1 MSIVLQNL
9 SKQFGD
15 QLVVHDVS
23 LEILDGELF
32 VLLGSSGSGKST
44 ILRIIAGL
52 LEPDKGSVAISGQ
65 DVTGL
70 STQQR
75 DVGFVFQN
83 YSLFRHMN
91 VFENVEFGLRV
102 RKVGR
107 NERRA
112 RAKELLEIV
121 GLTGFGDR
129 YPQQLSGGQMQR
141 VAVARALAYKP
152 AVLLLDEPFG
162 ALDVKIRSSL
172 RQSLR
177 NIQQKLKVTTILVTH
192 DQEEAFELADR
203 IGVIDHGQ
211 LIEAGP
217 VDELYNRPRTETVA
231 TFIGGGNVL
240 VGREVDGLIQLG
252 EIKLPWPAKAP
263 LHAQGSPVRVLFR
276 PETVL
281 IQKMPFE
288 NRENLMRLGSGKIV
302 KRIFNGPMQR
312 FVIELDQLQGV
323 RPLVPAPPYGLA
335 KTRIDIVKTTDHVG
349 NDLMPGNKCWIA
361 ITDFHV
367 LEPSG
372 IKFLALVNPAPMDSA
387 AADMAC
393 GLSEQAQGFVTLI
406 SVVKDESAVQDQEA
420 DLQELK
426 RRWQNRTP
434 RLTTRVLQGEI
445 RSVLFQTVQTGGH
458 DLLLM
463 DSTFTSME
471 GHSAEMGW
479 LWTHLHELGIPVMFV
494 EPHGPELKHIL
505 VCTAAGEQGKTDIQV
520 AGRLA
525 LRTHTPI
532 TVMTVLTP
540 DVDQAEEARV
550 IHHLKLAKDSLSAL
564 EVDCTT
570 LIRKGLPFDE
580 IIAETTN
587 PGYGLIV
594 IGASYPVGGRGPAI
608 PSTTQRIVDQ
618 VKKSILIVPMG
629 K

>member
-1 MSIVLQNL
+1 MSIVLKNL

-83 YSLFRHMN
+83 YSLFRHMT

-102 RKVGR
+102 RKVVR
-107 NERRA
+107 TERRA

-121 GLTGFGDR
+121 GLTGFGNR

-152 AVLLLDEPFG
+152 SVLLLDEPFG

-217 VDELYNRPRTETVA
+217 ADELYHRPRTETVA
-231 TFIGGGNVL
+231 TFIGGGNVM
-240 VGREVDGLIQLG
+240 VGREVDGMIELG
-252 EIKLPWPAKAP
+252 EIKLPWPAEAH

-276 PETVL
+276 PETVQ
-281 IQKMPFE
+281 IQKTPFE
-288 NRENLMRLGSGKIV
+288 NRKYLMQLGAGRIV
-302 KRIFNGPMQR
+302 KRIFNGPVQR
-312 FVIELDQLQGV
+312 FVIELDQLRGV
-323 RPLVPAPPYGLA
+323 RPLVPAPSYGLA
-335 KTRIDIVKTTDHVG
+335 ETRIDIVKTTDEVG
-349 NDLMPGNKCWIA
+349 YDLKPGDECWIA
-361 ITDFHV
+361 ITEFHV

-372 IKFLALVNPAPMDSA
+372 IKFLALMNSSAAESA
-387 AADMAC
+387 AAEMAC
-393 GLSEQAQGFVTLI
+393 RLGERAKGIITLI
-406 SVVKDESAVQDQEA
+406 SVVEDESSVQPQEQRM
-420 DLQELK
+420 QEFKL
-426 RRWQNRTP
+426 RWQMRTP
-434 RLTTRVLQGEI
+434 RLNIQVRQGGI
-445 RSVLFQTVQTGGH
+445 QPTLFQMVQMGGY
-458 DLLLM
+458 DILLL
-463 DSTFTSME
+463 DQFSSYRE
-471 GHSAEMGW
+471 GRTAGLGW
-479 LWTHLHELGIPVMFV
+479 LWSHLHDLGIPVMVV
-494 EPHGPELKHIL
+494 EPNGPELKHIL

-532 TVMTVLTP
+532 TVMTVLTSH
-540 DVDQAEEARV
+540 VDQVEEARV
-550 IHHLKLAKDSLSAL
+550 IHHLKLAKQSLRAL
-564 EVDCTT
+564 GVDCMT
-570 LIRKGLPFDE
+570 LIRKGLPFEE

-587 PGYGLIV
+587 PAYGLIV
-594 IGASYPVGGRGPAI
+594 IGASYPEGSRGPAT
-608 PSTTQRIVDQ
+608 PSTTKRIVDQ
-618 VKKSILIVPMG
+618 VQKSILIVPMR